1 MTAPP
6 ANLITTFPEV
16 VVKDVKI
23 SLRSRF
29 FTKFLKWTLKPM
41 MAWFVKGD
49 KKSRLGKAHIFIAR
63 SQCKNTAGLT
73 QHFRI
78 VNGVP
83 GPTVGDFLDTSGRVI
98 LWLHGGGFIIPA
110 SNPAHLRML
119 ALLCKGLGA
128 SGFLPDYRLGPYNQ
142 FPHSLDDCERAYM
155 GLLEAGYDPRK
166 IMVGGDSAGG
176 NLTLGMLQRIRKA
189 GAPMPACAA
198 LVSPVTEMGRIH
210 MPQSRSY
217 APHRDPL
224 IPIGSMGNLDD
235 LYTHDWDASDPEL
248 SPIYADYSGMPPMHY
263 VVGDT
268 EVLRDDSVFCAQ
280 RAQDAGVPVQLDV
293 WPVLPHAFP
302 LFAALF
308 PEARIARDDMMGFA
322 RQHLA

>member
-1 MTAPP
+1 MSKTS
-6 ANLITTFPEV
+6 ANLVTTLPDV
-16 VVKDVKI
+16 QVKDVKI
-23 SLRSRF
+23 SLRSRV
-29 FTKFLKWTLKPM
+29 FTKLLKWTLKPM
-41 MAWFVKGD
+41 MGWFVKGS
-49 KKSRLGKAHIFIAR
+49 KRRIGKAHTFIAATPL
-63 SQCKNTAGLT
+63 KNTAGLE

-83 GPTVGDFLDTSGRVI
+83 GPTVGDFLNSNGRVI

-119 ALLCKGLGA
+119 CLLSKALNA

-155 GLLEAGYDPRK
+155 GLLEMGFDAKK

-189 GAPMPACAA
+189 GAPLPACAT

-210 MPQSRSY
+210 LPPSRSY
-217 APHRDPL
+217 APRRDPM
-224 IPIGSMGNLDD
+224 IPIGSMGSLDD
-235 LYTHDWDASDPEL
+235 FYTRDWDASDPEL

-263 VVGDT
+263 IVGDT
-268 EVLRDDSVFCAQ
+268 EVLRDDSVLCAQ
-280 RAQDAGVPVQLDV
+280 RAKDAGVETQLDV
-293 WPVLPHAFP
+293 WPILPHAFP
-302 LFAALF
+302 LFEALF
-308 PEARIARDDMMGFA
+308 PETAIVRQDMIGFA
-322 RQHLA
+322 EKYLG